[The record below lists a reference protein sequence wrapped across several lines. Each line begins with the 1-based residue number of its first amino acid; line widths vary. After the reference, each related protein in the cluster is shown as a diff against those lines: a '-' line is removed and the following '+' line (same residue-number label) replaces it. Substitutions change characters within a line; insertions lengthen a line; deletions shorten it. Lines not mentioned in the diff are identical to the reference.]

1 MTIERARR
9 FARAYLDEFGPKGQF
24 EMSMP
29 SELELEMVAAVFVK
43 ELECTVEYNTNR
55 DGITVQMPWFKY
67 AIPAATIVGSET
79 SDIAS
84 GYLS

>member
-29 SELELEMVAAVFVK
+29 SELELEMVAAVFAK
-43 ELECTVEYNTNR
+43 ELDCEVDFKCGENSIRVR
-55 DGITVQMPWFKY
+55 MPWFKY
-67 AIPAATIVGSET
+67 TEPEQA
-79 SDIAS
+79 
-84 GYLS
+84 GYLG

>member
-9 FARAYLDEFGPKGQF
+9 FARAYLDEFGPQGQF

-43 ELECTVEYNTNR
+43 ELDCTVQYKKAGET
-55 DGITVQMPWFKY
+55 ITVQMPWFKY
-67 AIPAATIVGSET
+67 STAVASAMDAADVS
-79 SDIAS
+79 A